1 MRKIIASLLIP
12 ATLSMSLAACD
23 NQQIGTIAGAAGGA
37 VAGKAIGG
45 SGTSG
50 TVGLIIGAV
59 AGGYLGGEIGKR
71 LSNRDKEQ
79 QAQATNRA
87 LENGGSQ
94 SWNNPETGARGDV
107 TANNNTFKSNVGS
120 TAGQICRD
128 FSSSASTSDG
138 SNGSGSG
145 TACKQPDGTW
155 KIVRQS

>member
-1 MRKIIASLLIP
+1 MRKTITRLLIP
-12 ATLSMSLAACD
+12 AVLSLGIAACD

-45 SGTSG
+45 HGTSG
-50 TVGLIIGAV
+50 TVGLILGAI

-71 LSNRDKEQ
+71 LSNSDRGQ

-87 LENGGSQ
+87 LESGGSQ
-94 SWNNPETGARGDV
+94 SWSNPETGARGDV
-107 TANNNTFKSNVGS
+107 TADNTFRSNTGS
-120 TAGQICRD
+120 TAGQTCRA

-138 SNGSGSG
+138 NSGTGRG

-155 KIVRQS
+155 KIVSQG